1 MRLPASTA
9 AGRPPCGLLAWSF
22 LAEEMGAGRPGKTIQ
37 PVTARSG
44 SSDVYHPLTDIQVL
58 NNLDSMSLKMLTNP
72 LALAVLALC
81 FERPMHPYEMAA
93 TLKRR
98 RKHESI
104 KLRYGSL
111 YTVIELMTSRGL
123 IRSKETSRDGKR
135 PERTVYALTP
145 AGRDLLRSWMRHL
158 LAEPAKEFPQ
168 FEAALCFLPV
178 LPPDEALAL
187 LRDRVSRLQEN
198 LQHMRAELQDILGKA
213 LAEVAGADEELP
225 APLLGLKFPAIFVV
239 ENEYRLTFVKAELDF
254 VTELVRRITEQGWGP
269 ASLWRDMQ
277 ASCEREYQ
285 RGNDATTQ
293 ETASA
298 AGSSMEVG

>member
-1 MRLPASTA
+1 
-9 AGRPPCGLLAWSF
+9 
-22 LAEEMGAGRPGKTIQ
+22 
-37 PVTARSG
+37 
-44 SSDVYHPLTDIQVL
+44 LTDIQVL
-58 NNLDSMSLKMLTNP
+58 NSLVSMSSKMPTNP

-98 RKHESI
+98 QKHESI

-123 IRSKETSRDGKR
+123 IRSKETSRGGKR

-168 FEAALCFLPV
+168 FEAALCLLPV
-178 LPPDEALAL
+178 LPPDEAVAL
-187 LRDRVSRLQEN
+187 LRDRRSRLQEK
-198 LQHMRAELQDILGKA
+198 LMQMRAELQDILGKTF
-213 LAEVAGADEELP
+213 AEVAGADEELP
-225 APLLGLKFPAIFVV
+225 APLLGLKFPAILVV
-239 ENEYRLTFVKAELDF
+239 ENEYRLTLVKAELDF

-269 ASLWRDMQ
+269 TSLWRDMQ

-285 RGNDATTQ
+285 RENDAATQ
-293 ETASA
+293 ETAST